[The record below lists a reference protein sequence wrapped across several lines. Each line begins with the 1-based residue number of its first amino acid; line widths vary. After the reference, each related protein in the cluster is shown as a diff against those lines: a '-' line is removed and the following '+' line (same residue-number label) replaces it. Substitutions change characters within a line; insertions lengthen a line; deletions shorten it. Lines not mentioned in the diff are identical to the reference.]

1 MIWGLSRGL
10 PVFLAIAFGQPLVE
24 GVSNFFNT
32 YPWIN
37 NGIRAVGG
45 MLPALGFAMLLK
57 IMPVSKYPA
66 FLLLGFV
73 MFAYLKIPLL
83 GIAFAAIAIA
93 LIFQALKYQPKEA

>member
-1 MIWGLSRGL
+1 L
-10 PVFLAIAFGQPLVE
+10 PVFLAIAFGKGLVDA
-24 GVSNFFNT
+24 VSGFFNT

-45 MLPALGFAMLLK
+45 ILPALGFAMLLK

-66 FLLLGFV
+66 FLILGFV

-83 GIAFAAIAIA
+83 GIAIIAIAIA
-93 LIFQALKYQPKEA
+93 LLFQSLKYQVKEA